1 MTTEDTRS
9 KAEKLLEA
17 NRKRKLAEEANA
29 EANEPTDLQREE
41 LSKED
46 EATKEQ
52 KIDAAEKR
60 AEIKV
65 EAMAGS
71 LTGDIDVEAM
81 GDVKGDGGDAKDY
94 DDDDPDKALGVPVY
108 EHGLA
113 ATREGVDVYSPAAEQ
128 AIEGETRVSART
140 RAELQRGKEVL
151 AGRAPADVRSEQT
164 RTRTVVTDANSD
176 PDGEKGKAKAE
187 AKAKAATKANDQK

>member
-1 MTTEDTRS
+1 MNTEDTRS

-17 NRKRKLAEEANA
+17 NRKRKLAEEANM
-29 EANEPTDLQREE
+29 EANEPTDLQRDN
-41 LSKED
+41 LNKED

-52 KIDAAEKR
+52 KIEAAEKR

-94 DDDDPDKALGVPVY
+94 ADDDPAKALGVPVY

-113 ATREGVDVYSPAAEQ
+113 ATREGTDVYSPAAEQ
-128 AIEGETRVSART
+128 AIEGDTRVSART
-140 RAELQRGKEVL
+140 RAELQRGKEAL
-151 AGRAPADVRSEQT
+151 AGRTPAEDKSERV
-164 RTRTVVTDANSD
+164 RTRTVVTDADAD
-176 PDGEKGKAKAE
+176 PDGDKGKAKAE
-187 AKAKAATKANDQK
+187 AKAKAAKASEQK